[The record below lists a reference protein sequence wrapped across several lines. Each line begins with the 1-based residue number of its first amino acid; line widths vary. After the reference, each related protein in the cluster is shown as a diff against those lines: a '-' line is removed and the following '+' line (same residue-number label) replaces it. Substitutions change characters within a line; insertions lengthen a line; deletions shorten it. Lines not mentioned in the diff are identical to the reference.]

1 MFVGCGP
8 SQEQIDNIAT
18 ITCNIMGESRNM
30 DSALRIREINSAR
43 EKIGAEPF
51 LQGDAAIV
59 ESIEWGLCEELV
71 KADRVITPLQAGQV

>member
-1 MFVGCGP
+1 MIRISKLLVPTFLVMFVGCGP

-30 DSALRIREINSAR
+30 DLALRIREINSVR

-51 LQGDAAIV
+51 LQGDAAR
-59 ESIEWGLCEELV
+59 SF
-71 KADRVITPLQAGQV
+71 VISTEVI